1 VKTERDFVVGLGLL
15 VCVLT
20 LAFTFADRAFS
31 QENRPL
37 KIAYSML
44 SKETATAWVA
54 EERGFFKKN
63 GLATNMVLIQT
74 GTTLIQALVGGDV
87 DIGFTAPPAVV
98 SAVAGGVDLKIIL
111 GQANNLNFLIAG
123 QPEIK
128 KVQDIAGKKVGV
140 SRTGSSTW
148 IGLMMALEHYRLDAT
163 KEKITIVNAGT
174 DPARFAALTT
184 RALDASIINP
194 GFAPQLTAQGFNI
207 VARLNEL
214 GVPYTQGS
222 LVTTRRFIQ
231 NQRDRTQRLVR
242 SWIEAMQYCTDAKNR
257 DDVLKILAA
266 KLKLKDTKEAIG
278 HYQEI
283 LDTYE
288 RKPYPSKEGL
298 NNVIRFLAMGN
309 PKAAE
314 VSAET
319 ITDTSFVAEI
329 EARGTFK

>member
-1 VKTERDFVVGLGLL
+1 MTYLLISATRARLGILTFLL
-15 VCVLT
+15 LWG
-20 LAFTFADRAFS
+20 AFGFA
-31 QENRPL
+31 QESRPV

-54 EERGFFKKN
+54 EERGFFKKH
-63 GLATNMVLIQT
+63 GIATDMVLIQT

-87 DIGFTAPPAVV
+87 DVGFTAPPAVV

-111 GQANNLNFLIAG
+111 GQANNLNFIIAA

-128 KVQDIAGKKVGV
+128 RMQELAGKKIGV

-148 IGLMMALEHYRLDAT
+148 IGLMMALEHYRLNPA

-194 GFAPQLTAQGFNI
+194 GFAPQLAAQGFNI

-222 LVTTRRFIQ
+222 LVTTRRYIQ
-231 NQRDRTQRLVR
+231 NQRERTQRLVR
-242 SWIEAMQYCTDAKNR
+242 AWVEAMQYCTDPKNR
-257 DDVLKILAA
+257 DDLLGLIAA
-266 KLKLKDTKEAIG
+266 KLKLRDTKEAVA
-278 HYQEI
+278 HYQEM

-298 NNVIRFLAMGN
+298 ENVIRFLALGN
-309 PKAAE
+309 PKVAQ
-314 VSAET
+314 VSAEQLT
-319 ITDTSFVAEI
+319 ENSFVAEL
-329 EARGTFK
+329 EARGILK